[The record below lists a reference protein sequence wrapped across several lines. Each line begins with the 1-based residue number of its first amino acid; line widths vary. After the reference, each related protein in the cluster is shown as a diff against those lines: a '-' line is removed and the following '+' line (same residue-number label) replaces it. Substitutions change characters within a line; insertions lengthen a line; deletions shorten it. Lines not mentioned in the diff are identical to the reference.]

1 MHDVEVHS
9 DNLPF
14 NDSGPLAPFYMQ
26 ALDLSPQDIFV
37 VSEDGSALYVNL
49 TACKRRNVS
58 RDYLL
63 NQKVW
68 EWNRFIKPSS
78 WSRRW
83 NSILDIREA
92 EFETIHLHPLGGEIA
107 VKVWARLIDF
117 AGKPAVLCYIQE
129 IGELKHSAL
138 KEELLA
144 EDIALLMRAND
155 ASICHLDPSAQRV
168 NLDISFNKMFGIA
181 DEVTSISFEQW
192 ESMVDLHDQLEWRS
206 QLNDHL
212 LGKNSKF
219 DVVIRMRHAD
229 GHFLYIRAQGKAI
242 KLDDKGHYIKVPVVH
257 QDISLRL
264 QQQRQFNEE
273 VEQLSQ
279 RNRVLE
285 NNNFELML
293 GIKALN
299 DKFKQSEIIHEI
311 KDVIGEHEMGL
322 GYLRI
327 NLTDGSIE
335 ADDAWIAL
343 NEFAP
348 GTPIDRDSLQ
358 STISPGDLERFK
370 VYSFGLIKGPVMD
383 EWSNI
388 ELNLI
393 TFKGHGFSGHI
404 RSRKQHDARGEFIE
418 SFVNPD
424 KGQPY

>member
-1 MHDVEVHS
+1 MHELDDQS

-26 ALDLSPQDIFV
+26 ALDCSPQDIFV
-37 VSEDGSALYVNL
+37 VGEDGSALYVNQ
-49 TACKRRNVS
+49 TACKRRDVS

-83 NSILDIREA
+83 ESILDIREA
-92 EFETIHLHPLGGEIA
+92 EFESIHLHPKGGEIA
-107 VKVWARLIDF
+107 VKIWVRLIDF
-117 AGKPAVLCYIQE
+117 DGKPAVLCFIQE
-129 IGELKHSAL
+129 IAELKHSAI
-138 KEELLA
+138 KEELLG
-144 EDIALLMRAND
+144 EDIALLLRAKD
-155 ASICHLDPSAQRV
+155 ASICHWDPSAQSV
-168 NLDISFNKMFGIA
+168 NLDISFNQMFGIA
-181 DEVTSISFEQW
+181 QEVKSISFEQW

-229 GHFLYIRAQGKAI
+229 GQFLYIRAQGRAI
-242 KLDDKGHYIKVPVVH
+242 KLDDKGQYIKVSVVH
-257 QDISLRL
+257 QDISLQI

-279 RNRVLE
+279 RNTLLE
-285 NNNFELML
+285 HNNFELML

-299 DKFKQSEIIHEI
+299 DTFKQSEIIHQI
-311 KDVIGEHEMGL
+311 RDVIGEHDLGL

-327 NLTDGSIE
+327 NLSDGSIE
-335 ADDAWIAL
+335 ADSAWIEL

-348 GTPIDRDSLQ
+348 GTPIDKERLQ
-358 STISPGDLERFK
+358 STIFTG
-370 VYSFGLIKGPVMD
+370 
-383 EWSNI
+383 
-388 ELNLI
+388 
-393 TFKGHGFSGHI
+393 
-404 RSRKQHDARGEFIE
+404 
-418 SFVNPD
+418 
-424 KGQPY
+424 